1 MKNRGLEDP
10 KGTKMTIEKTILD
23 EGVILNEMGI
33 EEIEEVVAPGILLG
47 D

>member
-1 MKNRGLEDP
+1 
-10 KGTKMTIEKTILD
+10 MTNEKTIL
-23 EGVILNEMGI
+23 EAGVILNEMGI